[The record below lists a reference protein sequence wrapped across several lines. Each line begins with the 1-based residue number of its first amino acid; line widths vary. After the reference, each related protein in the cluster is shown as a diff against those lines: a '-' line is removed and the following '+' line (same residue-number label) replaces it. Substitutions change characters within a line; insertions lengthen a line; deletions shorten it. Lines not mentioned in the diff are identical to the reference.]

1 MDREK
6 LREEEKSQDCAD
18 IQYLSDEDLKHVSD
32 QIIKEFGGINGIRNE
47 ALLESA
53 LINPF
58 QTFTGQDLYP
68 TILNKAIQLCY
79 AIIKNHPFLDGN
91 KRTGLHSLLILLNI
105 NGWKIDIAH
114 DESID
119 IIFNVADG
127 SFNRQKFLLLLKE
140 KIKED

>member
-1 MDREK
+1 MIYLNQNQVLK
-6 LREEEKSQDCAD
+6 L
-18 IQYLSDEDLKHVSD
+18 HD

-53 LINPF
+53 LTNPL

-68 TILNKAIQLCY
+68 TCLDKAVQLCY
-79 AIIKNHPFLDGN
+79 AIIKNHPFLDRN

-105 NGWKIDIAH
+105 NGLKIEIAH
-114 DESID
+114 DELID